1 MVEDLTALI
10 DPEAAVLSALLAGE
24 ACEARNEYPRA
35 ILHYME
41 ALSVNPKHV
50 DAWCR
55 LGRIFMLGPDWNRAI
70 EALDTAL
77 QLSPGLP
84 YAQKFLALSHFN
96 LGHREQALALI
107 EDAARRSHESNIWV
121 LRAWIRS
128 NIDKDPAR
136 TLAAFQ
142 DWGRRFADP
151 LTRKAVPFRKQ
162 DRRPGKKLRVGYV
175 TADFRVHSIAFFMQP
190 VLRHHNLEQVDIYV
204 YSGGKSD
211 YITEAMQKDVPHW
224 FDTKG
229 MPDDLLYQLIRS
241 HEIDVLVDLS
251 GHTAENRLLVFA
263 RRAAPVQVTWLGYM
277 NTLGMKGMDY
287 RLTDWSADPAGSEA
301 FYTEKLFRLEC
312 MASYVPPEYA
322 PLRNQLPMEANGY
335 PTLISLNNSF
345 KITDAMLRVW
355 ARILAHRTDARLII
369 MVKESTTEAAR
380 SAMQQRVE
388 DAGLPVERVSVVP
401 QLPLAQFMELG
412 FMADVALDTSPVSG
426 GTTTLHALWMGLPVV
441 ALDAERAIDSSSARI
456 LAGVG
461 LGELVATGGEDAYV
475 QLVVELLQS
484 PQRLAHY
491 RATNR
496 AVLQASVLMDY
507 ASRTAEVEAAFRL
520 MWLNYLDKAPRYLDV
535 ACDVAQ
541 AVHAAEGFQ
550 AGK

>member
-1 MVEDLTALI
+1 
-10 DPEAAVLSALLAGE
+10 
-24 ACEARNEYPRA
+24 
-35 ILHYME
+35 
-41 ALSVNPKHV
+41 
-50 DAWCR
+50 
-55 LGRIFMLGPDWNRAI
+55 
-70 EALDTAL
+70 
-77 QLSPGLP
+77 
-84 YAQKFLALSHFN
+84 LALSHFN

-107 EDAARRSHESNIWV
+107 EEAARHSHDSNIWV

-128 NIDKDPAR
+128 NIDKDAAR

-151 LTRKAVPFRKQ
+151 LTRKAGPFRKQ

-190 VLRHHNLEQVDIYV
+190 VLRHHDPAQVEIYV

-211 YITEAMQKDVPHW
+211 YITEAMRKDVPHW
-224 FDTKG
+224 FDTIG
-229 MPDDLLYQLIRS
+229 MPDDELYQLIRS

-322 PLRNQLPMEANGY
+322 PLRDQLPMEANGY

-355 ARILAHRTDARLII
+355 ARVLVQRTDARLII
-369 MVKESTTEAAR
+369 MVKESTPEAAR

-401 QLPLAQFMELG
+401 QLLLAQFMELG

-461 LGELVATGGEDAYV
+461 RGELVATGGEDAYV
-475 QLVVELLQS
+475 QLVVELLKS

-507 ASRTAEVEAAFRL
+507 AARTAEVEAAFRL
-520 MWLNYLDKAPRYLDV
+520 MWLNYLGKVPRYLNV
-535 ACDVAQ
+535 YCDVAQ
-541 AVHAAEGFQ
+541 AVRAAEGFQ
-550 AGK
+550 EGK